1 MVSMAHKPKFTRE
14 TPDIRRQALINATRR
29 CMARDGVE
37 GASVRRICD
46 EAGVSQGLLRHHFG
60 GKDNLMAETYRAM
73 VSELGS
79 ATRNLIGRDGLG
91 PEERLSQ
98 AIDVTLRPPL
108 AAPDRRRVQL
118 AFWDLVPRNPAI
130 AAMHKKLY
138 GDYRKDIAGVIAEV
152 ARADGVAVDAKAL
165 ARALTALLDGL
176 WLQMCLEPKLF
187 SARAA
192 HRECLSLL
200 GRSLPSYADI

>member
-1 MVSMAHKPKFTRE
+1 MARTPRFTRE
-14 TPDIRRQALINATRR
+14 DPDVRRQALIDATRR

-37 GASVRRICD
+37 GASVRRICE

-60 GKDNLMAETYRAM
+60 SKDNLMAETYRAQ
-73 VSELGS
+73 VLELEQ
-79 ATRNLIGRDGLG
+79 ATRGMIGRSDLG
-91 PEERLSQ
+91 PAARLSG
-98 AIDVTLRPPL
+98 AIEASLRPPL
-108 AAPDRRRVQL
+108 AAPERRRVQL

-138 GDYRKDIAGVIAEV
+138 GDYRRDIARVIAEV
-152 ARADGVAVDAKAL
+152 ACADGVDVDARAE

-187 SARAA
+187 SVRRALGEC
-192 HRECLSLL
+192 HRLL
-200 GRSLPSYADI
+200 GRSLPSLADR